1 MKTKKTRELPRR
13 LEGVRRRIERWRQ
26 TRKVRSRIPDQL
38 WAAAVQMARAYGV
51 NRTAQTLR
59 LDYYG
64 LKKRVEQKTV
74 VAANA
79 TEAEGT
85 TRFVE
90 LAPFSPAG
98 SCECSLELENI
109 GGAKMRIQLKSIT
122 MPDLAAIS
130 QTFWNRRP

>member
-1 MKTKKTRELPRR
+1 MDIEKTRKLPRR

-26 TRKVRSRIPDQL
+26 TREVRSRIPDRL

-74 VAANA
+74 GAANA
-79 TEAEGT
+79 TEAKST
-85 TRFVE
+85 SRFVE
-90 LAPFSPAG
+90 LAPFSSAG
-98 SCECSLELENI
+98 PCECSLELENV

>member
-1 MKTKKTRELPRR
+1 MDTNKTRDLPAGLERLRQRFERLRR
-13 LEGVRRRIERWRQ
+13 
-26 TRKVRSRIPDQL
+26 TRKARSRIPDSL
-38 WAAAVQMARAYGV
+38 WTAAVKMAGAYGV

-74 VAANA
+74 VAAKA
-79 TEAEGT
+79 TESQDTA
-85 TRFVE
+85 RFVE
-90 LAPFSPAG
+90 LAPFSSAG
-98 SCECSLELENI
+98 SCECSLELENV

-130 QTFWNRRP
+130 QTFWNRQP